1 VTLRFNWLIDPTCAG
16 HRQRQAPQIP
26 ASLAMALAEHIED
39 MRAPSVEAKPALVP
53 QSTPCASTWTPAAC
67 SGRWTTRPSPG
78 FGSRPKQSSPSW
90 PPSVQQGTIALRTSE
105 ALEFEISR
113 TPDGQRR
120 REATAIL
127 TLARERLT
135 LSDASERL
143 ADSFAQAGLSA
154 IDALHVALASTAG
167 ADFFVTAD
175 DKLLRRAKLL
185 PDLKITPISLLGLV
199 SEIPQ

>member
-1 VTLRFNWLIDPTCAG
+1 
-16 HRQRQAPQIP
+16 
-26 ASLAMALAEHIED
+26 M
-39 MRAPSVEAKPALVP
+39 
-53 QSTPCASTWTPAAC
+53 
-67 SGRWTTRPSPG
+67 
-78 FGSRPKQSSPSW
+78 
-90 PPSVQQGTIALRTSE
+90 RTSE

-113 TPDGQRR
+113 TPDAQRR
-120 REATAIL
+120 LEATAIL